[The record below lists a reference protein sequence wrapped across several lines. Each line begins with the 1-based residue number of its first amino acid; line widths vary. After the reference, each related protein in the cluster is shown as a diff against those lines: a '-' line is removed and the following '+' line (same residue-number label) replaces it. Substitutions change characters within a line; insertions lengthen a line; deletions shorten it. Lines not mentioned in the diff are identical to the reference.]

1 MKMKVRTTATQGLGR
16 TALLSAALLF
26 ATVPV
31 RAFSAQLDAQSGSQG
46 TSQAP
51 SQERSQERSQDRWHL
66 SVQTPYGFTS
76 GGSQGSYYFQ
86 TTPGTAFSAYNGTR
100 GFTDLSIAQPL
111 GFVRELGIG
120 KVEATFGA
128 RVAEPL
134 ITNGFTPSIDSRRY
148 SGIGPRLGLQ
158 GNAPVNSSWTVEWQV
173 GASMLY
179 GSSAGNG
186 SNANNPLAP
195 YASQSGSVVNVD
207 GLLGLSHWFDAAS
220 KLTVGYRA
228 DAHFK
233 DTTSLGLGGTPPPQ
247 NSDRVDHGPIVR
259 FTIQK

>member
-1 MKMKVRTTATQGLGR
+1 MKMKVRTTEKRGLGR

-26 ATVPV
+26 AALPARAEDAPTGSPV
-31 RAFSAQLDAQSGSQG
+31 
-46 TSQAP
+46 
-51 SQERSQERSQDRWHL
+51 QDRWHL
-66 SVQTPYGFTS
+66 SIQTPTGLTS

-86 TTPGTAFSAYNGTR
+86 TTPGTAFTAYNGTR
-100 GFTDLSIAQPL
+100 GFTDLSVAQPL
-111 GFVRELGIG
+111 GFVRDLGIG

-148 SGIGPRLGLQ
+148 MGVGPRVGLQ
-158 GNAPVNSSWTVEWQV
+158 GNAPVSNSPWAIEWQL

-179 GSSAGNG
+179 GNGTSDG

-195 YASQSGSVVNVD
+195 YSSQSGSVVNAD
-207 GLLGLSHWFDAAS
+207 GFLGLTRWFDAAS

-228 DAHFK
+228 DAHLK
-233 DTTSLGLGGTPPPQ
+233 DTTSLGLGGTPPAQ
-247 NSDRVDHGPIVR
+247 NPDRLDHGPIVR

>member
-1 MKMKVRTTATQGLGR
+1 MKMKVRSTGKRGFRRA
-16 TALLSAALLF
+16 ALLPAALLF
-26 ATVPV
+26 AGLVAPLPA
-31 RAFSAQLDAQSGSQG
+31 RADDAQSGSQ
-46 TSQAP
+46 TRA
-51 SQERSQERSQDRWHL
+51 HI
-66 SVQTPYGFTS
+66 SVQTPYGLTS

-134 ITNGFTPSIDSRRY
+134 ITNGFTPSVDSRRY
-148 SGIGPRLGLQ
+148 QGIGPRVGLQ
-158 GNAPVNSSWTVEWQV
+158 GNAPVSSAWAVEWQV

-179 GSSAGNG
+179 GNAAAND

-207 GLLGLSHWFDAAS
+207 GLLGLTHWFDAAS
-220 KLTVGYRA
+220 KLTFGYRA
-228 DAHFK
+228 DAHLK
-233 DTTSLGLGGTPPPQ
+233 DTTSQGLGGTPPAQ
-247 NSDRVDHGPIVR
+247 NPDRLDHGPIVR

>member
-1 MKMKVRTTATQGLGR
+1 MSTKVHTAAGVRGLGR
-16 TALLSAALLF
+16 TALLSGLLLLAALP
-26 ATVPV
+26 A
-31 RAFSAQLDAQSGSQG
+31 RAEDVVTEPQSG
-46 TSQAP
+46 
-51 SQERSQERSQDRWHL
+51 SQDRWHI
-66 SVQTPYGFTS
+66 SVQTPYGLTS

-86 TTPGTAFSAYNGTR
+86 ATPGTAFSAYNGTR

-148 SGIGPRLGLQ
+148 LGVGPRVGLQ
-158 GNAPVNSSWTVEWQV
+158 GNAPVNSAWAVEWQV

-179 GSSAGNG
+179 GNTTSDGTNT
-186 SNANNPLAP
+186 NNPLAP
-195 YASQSGSVVNVD
+195 YSASQGGSVVNVD

-228 DAHFK
+228 DAHLK
-233 DTTSLGLGGTPPPQ
+233 DTTSSGLGGTPAPQ
-247 NSDRVDHGPIVR
+247 NPDRVDHGPVVR

>member
-1 MKMKVRTTATQGLGR
+1 MKTKVQAAGNRGFGR
-16 TALLSAALLF
+16 AALL
-26 ATVPV
+26 AAALLVAVLPA
-31 RAFSAQLDAQSGSQG
+31 RAQESTQDAPASL
-46 TSQAP
+46 
-51 SQERSQERSQDRWHL
+51 QDRWHL
-66 SVQTPYGFTS
+66 SIQTPYGFNS

-134 ITNGFTPSIDSRRY
+134 ITNGFTPALESRRY
-148 SGIGPRLGLQ
+148 LGVGPRLGLQ
-158 GNAPVNSSWTVEWQV
+158 GNAPVSSSWAVEWQV
-173 GASMLY
+173 GASMLF
-179 GSSAGNG
+179 GSGNSDG
-186 SNANNPLAP
+186 SNATNPLAP
-195 YASQSGSVVNVD
+195 YSGSQSGSVVNVD

-220 KLTVGYRA
+220 KLTLGYRA
-228 DAHFK
+228 DAHLK
-233 DTTSLGLGGTPPPQ
+233 DSTNLGLGGTPPVQSP
-247 NSDRVDHGPIVR
+247 DRIDHGPMVR